1 MKRVYA
7 PQEERKAQVAQ
18 QKRDPPRQETMQDR
32 QSSEL
37 LPGVALSQL
46 PTAPEARSL
55 RRTAVRQMQQTHGN
69 AHVQRYLF
77 SEVYRQEEE
86 EEAPV
91 EAQAPT
97 AETGAPTTEA
107 QAPAPAA
114 QAPTAETG
122 VPTPEVQAPATE
134 TQAPTAETGAP
145 GPTAEAEAPTTETG
159 APTAEAPATE
169 SAQAPATISG
179 DGSTV
184 SADAGGVTI
193 DGTRLNVNAAMVNIN
208 SAMVTT
214 SGVLRANTLV
224 ADSVISSTY
233 TPGVGNLQ

>member
-7 PQEERKAQVAQ
+7 PQEERKAQLAQ
-18 QKRDPPRQETMQDR
+18 PERDPPQQEAELDR
-32 QSSEL
+32 LSSEPL
-37 LPGVALSQL
+37 SAVALSQL
-46 PTAPEARSL
+46 PSAPEARSL
-55 RRTAVRQMQQTHGN
+55 RQTAVRQMQQTHGN
-69 AHVQRYLF
+69 AHVQRELF
-77 SEVYRQEEE
+77 SEVNRQEEE
-86 EEAPV
+86 EEVPV

-97 AETGAPTTEA
+97 PATQAPTADTG
-107 QAPAPAA
+107 APAPA
-114 QAPTAETG
+114 
-122 VPTPEVQAPATE
+122 VQAPPTE
-134 TQAPTAETGAP
+134 TQAPRAETGAP
-145 GPTAEAEAPTTETG
+145 GPTAEAEASTAETG
-159 APTAEAPATE
+159 APAPEAEAPTAETGAPAGE
-169 SAQAPATISG
+169 APGMEGAQAPATISG

-193 DGTRLNVNAAMVNIN
+193 DGTRLNVNAGMVNIN